1 MVLFAGKGEVCEK
14 EGGRMYF
21 GDYVNEK
28 LYIFPFILYNNRNY
42 PTGACAMYDE
52 RPTRRTSAQ
61 TGTRPRPAQSRTR
74 AAQSGS
80 RPRPRKRRRRRRI
93 RLSPLAVVIL
103 VSMAVGFLLGFVLG
117 RATGKGEE
125 PASTQPPAEVQSQQS
140 VQADPQP
147 QLPEENGDKVAPQIL
162 GVNKLSIFLGSTVAY
177 RSGILVTD
185 DTDPAPKL
193 TVDSSQ
199 VNLAAVGT
207 YPVYYN
213 ATDSAGNTTSVETTI
228 TVVEAPESY
237 VDEAVI
243 KEKADELLAKI
254 TTDDMTPEQKVN
266 AIYDWIEGHCYYIA
280 EFDKSDYMQAAYL
293 MLTNNRG
300 DCYGF
305 YAVSRLL
312 FERLG
317 LPNLT
322 VARLPNEV
330 RTTNHWWNM
339 VSLDN
344 GESWY
349 HFDSTPHLTYP
360 TRTCLFT
367 DAQLNE
373 FNLLMPN
380 YYYFDHEAFPSTP
393 TE

>member
-1 MVLFAGKGEVCEK
+1 MNDPRYSGRTAG
-14 EGGRMYF
+14 
-21 GDYVNEK
+21 
-28 LYIFPFILYNNRNY
+28 
-42 PTGACAMYDE
+42 
-52 RPTRRTSAQ
+52 S
-61 TGTRPRPAQSRTR
+61 GTRTAPRPSTPADRR
-74 AAQSGS
+74 AAE
-80 RPRPRKRRRRRRI
+80 RRRRQRAKQRRQFRNFVLI
-93 RLSPLAVVIL
+93 CLAAVIL
-103 VSMAVGFLLGFVLG
+103 ISGSVGYFIGYRVGRRSAQPEETTPVSDVQTADP
-117 RATGKGEE
+117 TGTAPASSEPPAQPEE
-125 PASTQPPAEVQSQQS
+125 P
-140 VQADPQP
+140 
-147 QLPEENGDKVAPQIL
+147 GDKTAPQIL
-162 GVNKLSIFLGSTVAY
+162 GVNKLSIFLGSAVAY

-185 DTDPAPKL
+185 DLDPAPKL

-199 VNLAAVGT
+199 VNLAAPGT

-213 ATDSAGNTTSVETTI
+213 AADSAGNQTTVETTI

-254 TTDDMTPEQKVN
+254 LTDDMTPEQKVN
-266 AIYDWIEGHCYYIA
+266 TIYDWIEGHCYYIA

-344 GESWY
+344 GETWY

-380 YYYFDHEAFPSTP
+380 YYYFDHEDFPSTP

>member
-1 MVLFAGKGEVCEK
+1 MNDSRYS
-14 EGGRMYF
+14 GRA
-21 GDYVNEK
+21 
-28 LYIFPFILYNNRNY
+28 P
-42 PTGACAMYDE
+42 
-52 RPTRRTSAQ
+52 
-61 TGTRPRPAQSRTR
+61 
-74 AAQSGS
+74 S
-80 RPRPRKRRRRRRI
+80 RPRPQQSRSPESRRAAERKRRQREKQRRRFRNFV
-93 RLSPLAVVIL
+93 LTFLAAVIL
-103 VSMAVGFLLGFVLG
+103 ISGTVGYAIGYRVGKRSSETAQTTPAVQQEDP
-117 RATGKGEE
+117 AAAPTG
-125 PASTQPPAEVQSQQS
+125 TQPAAPEV
-140 VQADPQP
+140 P
-147 QLPEENGDKVAPQIL
+147 GDTVAPQIL
-162 GVNKLSIFLGSTVAY
+162 GVNKISVFLGSAVAY

-185 DTDPAPKL
+185 DTDPNPVL

-207 YPVYYN
+207 YPVYYT
-213 ATDSAGNTTSVETTI
+213 AADSAGNTTTAETTI

-243 KEKADELLAKI
+243 KETADALLAKI
-254 TTDDMTPEQKVN
+254 LTEGMTAEQQVN

-280 EFDKSDYMQAAYL
+280 EFDKNDYMQAAYL
-293 MLTNNRG
+293 MLTTNRG

-322 VARLPNEV
+322 VTRTPNEV

-344 GESWY
+344 GETWY

-360 TRTCLFT
+360 TRTCLVT
-367 DAQLNE
+367 DAFLNE

>member
-1 MVLFAGKGEVCEK
+1 MNDPRYSGRPAGS
-14 EGGRMYF
+14 
-21 GDYVNEK
+21 
-28 LYIFPFILYNNRNY
+28 
-42 PTGACAMYDE
+42 AA
-52 RPTRRTSAQ
+52 RTA
-61 TGTRPRPAQSRTR
+61 PRPSTPADRR
-74 AAQSGS
+74 AAE
-80 RPRPRKRRRRRRI
+80 RRRRQRAKQRRQFRNFVLI
-93 RLSPLAVVIL
+93 CLAAVIL
-103 VSMAVGFLLGFVLG
+103 ISGSVGYLIGYRVGRRSAQSAETTPVSGVQTAEP
-117 RATGKGEE
+117 TGTAPAGSEPPAQPEE
-125 PASTQPPAEVQSQQS
+125 P
-140 VQADPQP
+140 
-147 QLPEENGDKVAPQIL
+147 GDKVAPQIL
-162 GVNKLSIFLGSTVAY
+162 GVNKLSIFLGSAVAY
-177 RSGILVTD
+177 RSCILVTD

-199 VNLAAVGT
+199 VNLAAPGT
-207 YPVYYN
+207 YPVYYS
-213 ATDSAGNTTSVETTI
+213 ATDSAGNQTTVETTI

-254 TTDDMTPEQKVN
+254 LSEGMSPEEQVN

-344 GESWY
+344 GETWY

>member
-1 MVLFAGKGEVCEK
+1 MSDPRYS
-14 EGGRMYF
+14 GRPVRS
-21 GDYVNEK
+21 GTRTN
-28 LYIFPFILYNNRNY
+28 PNQ
-42 PTGACAMYDE
+42 
-52 RPTRRTSAQ
+52 RPARTSTPSDA
-61 TGTRPRPAQSRTR
+61 
-74 AAQSGS
+74 
-80 RPRPRKRRRRRRI
+80 RRRRARARRRARQRRQFQI
-93 RLSPLAVVIL
+93 FVLTVLAVVIL
-103 VSMAVGFLLGFVLG
+103 VSAGIGYLIGYQVGKRRAVPAETTPVSDVQTAEPSDAPAGSEP
-117 RATGKGEE
+117 AAQPEE
-125 PASTQPPAEVQSQQS
+125 P
-140 VQADPQP
+140 
-147 QLPEENGDKVAPQIL
+147 GDKVAPQIL
-162 GVNKLSIFLGSTVAY
+162 GVNKISVFLGSTVAY

-185 DTDPAPKL
+185 DLDPNPKL

-199 VNLAAVGT
+199 VNLGAPGT
-207 YPVYYN
+207 YPLYYN
-213 ATDSAGNTTSVETTI
+213 AADSAGNTTSVETTV
-228 TVVEAPESY
+228 TVAEAPESY

-243 KEKADELLAKI
+243 KEKADELLSKI
-254 TTDDMTPEQKVN
+254 LTDGMTPEQQVN

-312 FERLG
+312 FDRLG

-322 VARLPNEV
+322 VTRTPNEV
-330 RTTNHWWNM
+330 RTSNHWWNM

-360 TRTCLFT
+360 TRTCLVT
-367 DAQLNE
+367 DTFLND

-380 YYYFDHEAFPSTP
+380 YYYFDHEAVPSTP
-393 TE
+393 DV

>member
-1 MVLFAGKGEVCEK
+1 MNDVTPALTPEQ
-14 EGGRMYF
+14 MQ
-21 GDYVNEK
+21 
-28 LYIFPFILYNNRNY
+28 
-42 PTGACAMYDE
+42 E
-52 RPTRRTSAQ
+52 RRR
-61 TGTRPRPAQSRTR
+61 RR
-74 AAQSGS
+74 AAAE
-80 RPRPRKRRRRRRI
+80 KRRRRQRARLYHRI
-93 RLSPLAVVIL
+93 KQ
-103 VSMAVGFLLGFVLG
+103 FLLVLAAFLIGFYLG
-117 RATGKGEE
+117 SRSANAEAA
-125 PASTQPPAEVQSQQS
+125 PAETQPPAETQSQTDTQS
-140 VQADPQP
+140 QVQQPELPQEP
-147 QLPEENGDKVAPQIL
+147 TDKVAPQIL
-162 GVNKLSIFLGSTVAY
+162 GVNKIAVFLGSTVSY
-177 RSGILVTD
+177 RSGVLVSD

-199 VNLAAVGT
+199 VNLSAPGT
-207 YPVYYN
+207 YPVYYS
-213 ATDSAGNTTSVETTI
+213 ATDSAGNQTTIETTV
-228 TVVEAPESY
+228 TVSEAPESY
-237 VDEAVI
+237 VDEALI

-254 TTDDMTPEQKVN
+254 LTEGMTAEEQVN
-266 AIYDWIEGHCYYIA
+266 AVYDWIEGHCYYIA

-312 FERLG
+312 FERMG

-322 VARLPNEV
+322 VTRTPNEV

-344 GESWY
+344 GETWY
-349 HFDSTPHLTYP
+349 HFDATPHLTYP
-360 TRTCLFT
+360 TRTCLVT
-367 DAQLNE
+367 DAFLND

>member
-1 MVLFAGKGEVCEK
+1 MNDPRYSGRPAG
-14 EGGRMYF
+14 
-21 GDYVNEK
+21 
-28 LYIFPFILYNNRNY
+28 
-42 PTGACAMYDE
+42 
-52 RPTRRTSAQ
+52 S
-61 TGTRPRPAQSRTR
+61 GTRTAPRPSTPADRR
-74 AAQSGS
+74 AAE
-80 RPRPRKRRRRRRI
+80 RRRRLRAKQRRQFRNFVLI
-93 RLSPLAVVIL
+93 CLAAVIL
-103 VSMAVGFLLGFVLG
+103 ISGSVGYLIGYRVGRRSAEPAETTPVSDVQTADP
-117 RATGKGEE
+117 TGTAPAGSEPPAQPEE
-125 PASTQPPAEVQSQQS
+125 P
-140 VQADPQP
+140 
-147 QLPEENGDKVAPQIL
+147 GDKTAPQIL
-162 GVNKLSIFLGSTVAY
+162 GVNKLSIFLGSAVAY

-185 DTDPAPKL
+185 DLDPAPKL

-199 VNLAAVGT
+199 VNLAAPGT
-207 YPVYYN
+207 YPVYYS
-213 ATDSAGNTTSVETTI
+213 ATDSAGNQTTVETTI

-254 TTDDMTPEQKVN
+254 LTEGMTAEQQVN

-344 GESWY
+344 GETWY

-393 TE
+393 EA